1 MIIVVGLFSFLS
13 SSINNDVNKYLW
25 VVLIDR
31 EKVLSERKNKVGRR
45 REGIRG

>member
-1 MIIVVGLFSFLS
+1 MIIAVGPLSFLS
-13 SSINNDVNKYLW
+13 PSINNDANKYLW
-25 VVLIDR
+25 VALIDR